1 MDSSQIAS
9 LLRSIADII
18 ESEPKLAK
26 ALEKHFSNRLS
37 SQSDNNLSNSKQNHS
52 NDSNNLENGDSVLAE
67 CRRILREQG
76 EEELKI
82 YLTELGEQV
91 RELLKYGQLDRN
103 RSIRRRK
110 DLNSIVE
117 HIIEQ
122 LVAQDKSGKIFA
134 RTISKD

>member
-1 MDSSQIAS
+1 MDYSQIAS
-9 LLRSIADII
+9 LLRAIADII

-26 ALEKHFSNRLS
+26 ALEKHLSNRLS
-37 SQSDNNLSNSKQNHS
+37 SQSYNNLPNSKHNFT
-52 NDSNNLENGDSVLAE
+52 NDSNNLENGDAVLAE

-76 EEELKI
+76 EEELNI
-82 YLTELGEQV
+82 YLTELGEQI

-134 RTISKD
+134 RTISED

>member
-9 LLRSIADII
+9 LLRAIADII

-26 ALEKHFSNRLS
+26 ALEKHLSNCLS
-37 SQSDNNLSNSKQNHS
+37 SQSDNNLPNSKHNS
-52 NDSNNLENGDSVLAE
+52 TNDSNNLENGDAVLAE

-134 RTISKD
+134 GIISKD